1 MCLSMTL
8 TKKTINLLKEHSAL
22 IVILVGVALVAF
34 TVGPFQ
40 TLDTQLEL
48 DTTRSILR
56 VGYPILPSTGQ
67 ILNEPPI
74 GFYTAAVVLK
84 IFGLTISNGTNMVT
98 LFGVGCV
105 IMVFFL
111 GKEFYGKL
119 TALFASVSFAF
130 APWQMILSR
139 AFLIDTQCLFLSLI
153 CLYFGVKAIK
163 SNSTKLTLISG
174 IFFAA
179 AILTKLYAAF
189 ILLPLLILYFYRH
202 PRSVKRALSQFAVFC
217 APAIY
222 ANLLWY
228 VFILKEDLLSY
239 FLYHNDFRDLNFA
252 TVAPSYS
259 FVFNFLVN
267 NGVGILAILA
277 LGFSLLIGLQ
287 FRKALPK
294 NFLLSDAICFVSMLF
309 IIGINMFLG
318 VTLNLK
324 APYTSAIKFSYQ
336 ALPFIALIV
345 GSLAEKSIILIDR
358 TRNSL
363 RLKQGFML
371 AMIVVGIFLT
381 FSSMVMN
388 MYSAHHLSTTTYIVF
403 QVQPGQDIGY
413 SFYVDSPAYLG
424 IEQWAAQ
431 ILGFAFVWIGL
442 AGTLKSQFSS
452 KPVSK
457 I

>member
-1 MCLSMTL
+1 MTL
-8 TKKTINLLKEHSAL
+8 INKTKNLLKEDSPL

-67 ILNEPPI
+67 ILNEPPL

-98 LFGVGCV
+98 LFGIGCV
-105 IMVFFL
+105 IMVFFS
-111 GKEFYGKL
+111 GKELYGKL
-119 TALFASVSFAF
+119 TALFASVSLAF
-130 APWQMILSR
+130 APWQMLLSR

-153 CLYFGVKAIK
+153 CLYFGIKAIK

-174 IFFAA
+174 LFFAA

-189 ILLPLLILYFYRH
+189 ILLPLLILYLYRH
-202 PRSVKRALSQFAVFC
+202 PRNVKRALSQFAVFG

-239 FLYHNDFRDLNFA
+239 FLYHNDFKDLNFA
-252 TVAPSYS
+252 NVAPSYS
-259 FVFNFLVN
+259 FVLNFLVN

-277 LGFSLLIGLQ
+277 LGFSLLIGLL
-287 FRKALPK
+287 FRKTFPK

-336 ALPFIALIV
+336 ALPFIALII
-345 GSLAEKSIILIDR
+345 GSLAEKSIILIDDAK
-358 TRNSL
+358 NSPS
-363 RLKQGFML
+363 LKRGFML
-371 AMIVVGIFLT
+371 AMIVIGVFLT
-381 FSSMVMN
+381 FSPLVMN
-388 MYSAHHLSTTTYIVF
+388 MYSAHQLITTRYIVF

-413 SFYVDSPAYLG
+413 SLYVDSPAYWS
-424 IEQWAAQ
+424 IEVWAAQ
-431 ILGFAFVWIGL
+431 ILGFACVWVGVL
-442 AGTLKSQFSS
+442 WTLRSYFSS
-452 KPVSK
+452 KIVSK